1 MRKNIYASLL
11 ALIAALVIIASFAGQ
26 TKRTTAAAAANTT
39 APNGSALLAQLP
51 ASDVVIFIDNQR
63 LLTEIVPRVLASD
76 PAKLAKF
83 NAMMDEF
90 KAHTGIDARSFEQIA
105 IGMQLTSEGAGRTH
119 TEAAVIA
126 QGSFNS
132 GALLAAGRIASKGK
146 YREQAYGGK
155 TIYVFTMPEQGKAS
169 PATTGTAAK
178 QSTPVKPDE
187 MAVAA
192 LNANTFALGSPA
204 SVRAT
209 IDASA
214 GRQHVSP
221 ELVTLATHDASAVIS
236 FGGNLPPSVTQNLD
250 FGNEEVAKSI
260 ASIRQF
266 YGSVG
271 ALPNGYNMLT
281 VLRTETPKDAQNL
294 NDTLGALKQF
304 APVLVAQL
312 PADKGN
318 LTQNLVDSLKTTTQG
333 NEVQISLMLA
343 QADVAT
349 LIHAF

>member
-1 MRKNIYASLL
+1 MRKSIYASLL
-11 ALIAALVIIASFAGQ
+11 ALAAALLIIASSAGQ
-26 TKRTTAAAAANTT
+26 TKRTTAAAANIL

-105 IGMQLTSEGAGRTH
+105 IGMQLTSQGAGHTH

-155 TIYVFTMPEQGKAS
+155 TIYVFTMPEQEKAS
-169 PATTGTAAK
+169 PATPGTTAK
-178 QSTPVKPDE
+178 QPAPGKPDE

-192 LNANTFALGSPA
+192 LNANTLALGSPA

-209 IDASA
+209 IDAGA

-221 ELVTLATHDASAVIS
+221 ELVTLATRDASAVIS
-236 FGGNLPPSVTQNLD
+236 FGGNVPPSVTQNLD

-266 YGSVG
+266 YGSVS
-271 ALPNGYNMLT
+271 ALPSGYNMLT

-294 NDTLGALKQF
+294 NDTLAALKQF
-304 APVLVAQL
+304 VPVLVAQL
-312 PADKGN
+312 PADKGK
-318 LTQNLVDSLKTTTQG
+318 LTQNLADSLKTTTQG
-333 NEVQISLMLA
+333 NEVQISLTLA
-343 QADVAT
+343 QTDVAT
-349 LIHAF
+349 LIRAF